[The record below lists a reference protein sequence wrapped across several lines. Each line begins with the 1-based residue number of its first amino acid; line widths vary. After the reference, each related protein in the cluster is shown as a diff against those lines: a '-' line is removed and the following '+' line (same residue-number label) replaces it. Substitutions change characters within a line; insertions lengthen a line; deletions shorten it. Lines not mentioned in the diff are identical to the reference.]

1 MKLGHEPFILYNNN
15 EIDKNAI
22 SEYNLTHYFVGY
34 LCQIQREA
42 SLKCRFSKLAW
53 KWISDSFLWC
63 HKIAVLYHPIK

>member
-1 MKLGHEPFILYNNN
+1 MGSNQEEIFKTIQFSKNVMKLGHEPFILYNNN

-42 SLKCRFSKLAW
+42 SLKCRFSKLA
-53 KWISDSFLWC
+53 
-63 HKIAVLYHPIK
+63 